1 MDGGIDKRRSLW
13 DILGTEP
20 TGDERALK
28 RAYAKRLKV
37 TRPEDDPVAFQ
48 ELRDAYEYA
57 LHHAP
62 RFAEE
67 LAQMQDEPQDT
78 APVVMPEPVPAP
90 VPAPGPQVDMPAQ
103 APAAELWGTVELV
116 PEQAPAEL
124 WGVIDTPAP
133 PPAELWGVLPIDI
146 EAEAASL
153 WIAFTEHSR
162 HRDAATVLQEL
173 LRDQAMLNLAVREQF
188 EWHAL
193 RYCAA
198 QGYTPYVRDTLF
210 DALGWHDGMS
220 YLACNYGE
228 LVRCAVQH
236 YRADRSFTHFNEN
249 RDSYPG
255 LDCILSFQEPSA
267 YFRPLL
273 DAEFAARV
281 AQLLQLI
288 RWQHP
293 EMLAYRLD
301 TALFERWEQTL
312 SRPRYYRQTAMAS
325 VGLGMALH
333 FMLSGVAKS
342 AGMVMDNTAAYT
354 SLIGLQVLA
363 FLLLG
368 MQALRRPRTLFDS
381 LQVAREQVVARLP
394 LLGAR
399 PALLQLGWIVPFL
412 LCAILL
418 CTPQPGATQRLL
430 VSSAL
435 CVTTL
440 LSVALNR
447 HIVHG
452 AMLGSMLG
460 FSLFAG
466 LFTAGQGAPALAISD
481 GMMLT
486 FCLALLVLRCSVGLV
501 IEWGIP
507 DTLLSRL
514 RQAWGCSIVVLIPV
528 VLQAGFPAPLAA
540 ALLFSWSCAGLLL
553 LGCDLNRSTGVAMI
567 TATIASALLSAQQTA
582 FHNQPLMRLSVA
594 LTLFGF
600 YLLLLQCYRH
610 YAAKSRP

>member
-1 MDGGIDKRRSLW
+1 
-13 DILGTEP
+13 
-20 TGDERALK
+20 
-28 RAYAKRLKV
+28 
-37 TRPEDDPVAFQ
+37 
-48 ELRDAYEYA
+48 
-57 LHHAP
+57 
-62 RFAEE
+62 
-67 LAQMQDEPQDT
+67 
-78 APVVMPEPVPAP
+78 
-90 VPAPGPQVDMPAQ
+90 
-103 APAAELWGTVELV
+103 
-116 PEQAPAEL
+116 
-124 WGVIDTPAP
+124 
-133 PPAELWGVLPIDI
+133 
-146 EAEAASL
+146 
-153 WIAFTEHSR
+153 
-162 HRDAATVLQEL
+162 
-173 LRDQAMLNLAVREQF
+173 
-188 EWHAL
+188 
-193 RYCAA
+193 
-198 QGYTPYVRDTLF
+198 
-210 DALGWHDGMS
+210 
-220 YLACNYGE
+220 
-228 LVRCAVQH
+228 
-236 YRADRSFTHFNEN
+236 
-249 RDSYPG
+249 
-255 LDCILSFQEPSA
+255 
-267 YFRPLL
+267 
-273 DAEFAARV
+273 
-281 AQLLQLI
+281 
-288 RWQHP
+288 
-293 EMLAYRLD
+293 MLAYRLD

-342 AGMVMDNTAAYT
+342 AGIVMSNTAAYT
-354 SLIGLQVLA
+354 SLIGLLVLA

-430 VSSAL
+430 VSSA
-435 CVTTL
+435 
-440 LSVALNR
+440 
-447 HIVHG
+447 
-452 AMLGSMLG
+452 LGSMLG

-553 LGCDLNRSTGVAMI
+553 LGCDLNRSTGIAMI

-594 LTLFGF
+594 LALFSF